1 LEEDLEVVDTPRL
14 SLLDQWVL
22 VALGVLPEDLV
33 GSVVGSEAG
42 SMEAEDVVVSEAA
55 LIAEDMA
62 ADEVGLG
69 TKEVEG
75 LATEVNVVV
84 MDHPTATLL
93 PMHQL
98 AQAAEA
104 EEDLVAVVTA
114 EVVEA
119 LVARIATDLG
129 HQLVGMTL
137 VEGAHMMT
145 DPADIEATAT
155 AAMVIATEVHH
166 VAAVAV
172 TWSR

>member
-1 LEEDLEVVDTPRL
+1 LEVVDTQRL

-22 VALGVLPEDLV
+22 VALEALPEDLV
-33 GSVVGSEAG
+33 GSVAVSEADLT
-42 SMEAEDVVVSEAA
+42 EAEDVVVSEVA

-62 ADEVGLG
+62 AGEVELG
-69 TKEVEG
+69 IKGVEG
-75 LATEVNVVV
+75 LATEVNAAV
-84 MDHPTATLL
+84 DRPAATLL
-93 PMHQL
+93 PTHQL

-104 EEDLVAVVTA
+104 EEGLEVVAMA

-119 LVARIATDLG
+119 LAAQIATDLG
-129 HQLVGMTL
+129 HHLVGMTL

-145 DPADIEATAT
+145 DPADIEPTAT
-155 AAMVIATEVHH
+155 AAMVTVTEVHH